1 MCFWLPVMNVAAPK
15 ITLPVSIVR
24 VNPMM
29 SSVIITLAMDEQLAA
44 ELLAMKAEDLR
55 VRDELARD
63 GSLFDGYH
71 PRMEEMHRRNAARLR
86 EIIAERG
93 WPRQSLVGQQATE
106 AAWMIVQHDIA
117 EPQFLR
123 DMLEIFR
130 EEAARGE
137 LQAKWAALTEDRIRM
152 YEGRPQLYATNM
164 NWNERGEL
172 VVGEVEDPEHLDQRR
187 ADVGLPPFRDPG
199 MPRDQPSLKN
209 PQEFYRRY
217 VEWLH
222 CVGWR

>member
-1 MCFWLPVMNVAAPK
+1 V
-15 ITLPVSIVR
+15 
-24 VNPMM
+24 
-29 SSVIITLAMDEQLAA
+29 DEQLAA

-63 GSLFDGYH
+63 GSLFEGYH
-71 PRMEEMHRRNAARLR
+71 PRMEEVHRRNAARLR

-93 WPRQSLVGQQATE
+93 WPGQSLVGQQATE

-130 EEAARGE
+130 KEAARGE
-137 LQAKWAALTEDRIRM
+137 LPAKWAALTEDRIRM

-172 VVGEVEDPEHLDQRR
+172 VIGEVEVPERLNQRR
-187 ADVGLPPFRDPG
+187 AAVGLPPFRDPG
-199 MPRDQPSLKN
+199 TPPDQLPLKN

-217 VEWLH
+217 VEWLQR
-222 CVGWR
+222 VGWR

>member
-1 MCFWLPVMNVAAPK
+1 M
-15 ITLPVSIVR
+15 
-24 VNPMM
+24 
-29 SSVIITLAMDEQLAA
+29 LAVDERLAT

-55 VRDELARD
+55 VRDALARD
-63 GSLFDGYH
+63 GSLFEGYH
-71 PRMEEMHRRNAARLR
+71 PRMEEVHRRNAARLR

-93 WPRQSLVGQQATE
+93 WPGQLLVGQQAME

-130 EEAARGE
+130 KEAARGE
-137 LQAKWAALTEDRIRM
+137 LPAKWAALTEDRIRM

-172 VVGEVEDPEHLDQRR
+172 VIGEVEDPERLDQRR
-187 ADVGLPPFRDPG
+187 AAVGLPPFRDPG
-199 MPRDQPSLKN
+199 TPPDQLPLKN

-217 VEWLH
+217 VEWLQR
-222 CVGWR
+222 VGWR

>member
-1 MCFWLPVMNVAAPK
+1 MDYPL
-15 ITLPVSIVR
+15 
-24 VNPMM
+24 
-29 SSVIITLAMDEQLAA
+29 TLAMNEQLAA

-55 VRDELARD
+55 VRDELAGD

-71 PRMEEMHRRNAARLR
+71 PRMEEVHRRNAARLR
-86 EIIAERG
+86 EIIAECG
-93 WPRQSLVGQQATE
+93 WPGQSLVGQQATE
-106 AAWMIVQHDIA
+106 AAWMIVQHDIG

-123 DMLEIFR
+123 DMLDIFR

-137 LQAKWAALTEDRIRM
+137 LPAKWAALTEDRIRM

-172 VVGEVEDPEHLDQRR
+172 VIGEVEDPERLNQRR
-187 ADVGLPPFRDPG
+187 AAVGLPPFRDPVI
-199 MPRDQPSLKN
+199 PSDQPPLKN

-222 CVGWR
+222 RVGWR

>member
-1 MCFWLPVMNVAAPK
+1 M
-15 ITLPVSIVR
+15 
-24 VNPMM
+24 
-29 SSVIITLAMDEQLAA
+29 LAVDEQLAA

-55 VRDELARD
+55 VRDALAGD
-63 GSLFDGYH
+63 GSLFEGYH
-71 PRMEEMHRRNAARLR
+71 TRMEEVHRRNAARLR
-86 EIIAERG
+86 EIIAEHG
-93 WPRQSLVGQQATE
+93 WPGQSLVGQQATE

-130 EEAARGE
+130 KEAARGE
-137 LQAKWAALTEDRIRM
+137 LPAKWAALTEDRIRM

-172 VVGEVEDPEHLDQRR
+172 VIGEVDDPERLDQRR
-187 ADVGLPPFRDPG
+187 AAVGLPPFRDPG
-199 MPRDQPSLKN
+199 APPDQPPLKN

-217 VEWLH
+217 VEWLQR
-222 CVGWR
+222 VGWR

>member
-1 MCFWLPVMNVAAPK
+1 MDYPL
-15 ITLPVSIVR
+15 
-24 VNPMM
+24 
-29 SSVIITLAMDEQLAA
+29 TLAMNEQLAA

-55 VRDELARD
+55 VRDELAGD

-71 PRMEEMHRRNAARLR
+71 PRMEEVHRRNAARLR
-86 EIIAERG
+86 EIIAECG
-93 WPRQSLVGQQATE
+93 WPGQSLVGQQATE
-106 AAWMIVQHDIA
+106 AAWMIVQHDIG

-123 DMLEIFR
+123 DMLDIFR

-137 LQAKWAALTEDRIRM
+137 LPAKWAALTEDRIRM
-152 YEGRPQLYATNM
+152 YEGRPQVYATNM

-172 VVGEVEDPEHLDQRR
+172 VIGEVEDPERLNQRR
-187 ADVGLPPFRDPG
+187 AAVGLPPFRDPVI
-199 MPRDQPSLKN
+199 PSDQPPLKN

-222 CVGWR
+222 RVGWR

>member
-1 MCFWLPVMNVAAPK
+1 MN
-15 ITLPVSIVR
+15 
-24 VNPMM
+24 
-29 SSVIITLAMDEQLAA
+29 EQLAA

-55 VRDELARD
+55 VRDELAGD

-71 PRMEEMHRRNAARLR
+71 PRMEEVHRRNAARLR
-86 EIIAERG
+86 EIIAECG
-93 WPRQSLVGQQATE
+93 WPGQSLVGQQATE
-106 AAWMIVQHDIA
+106 AAWMIVQHDIG

-123 DMLEIFR
+123 DMLDIFR

-137 LQAKWAALTEDRIRM
+137 LPAKWAALTEDRIRM

-172 VVGEVEDPEHLDQRR
+172 VIGEVEDPERLNQRR
-187 ADVGLPPFRDPG
+187 AAVGLPPFRDPVI
-199 MPRDQPSLKN
+199 PSDQPPLKN
-209 PQEFYRRY
+209 PQQFYRRY

-222 CVGWR
+222 RVGWR